1 LKNSHF
7 EEKTMAERKEKAK
20 QRVSEFAEQLD
31 NVFLAGLGALA
42 NAQKMG
48 TETFDTLVSDGEKF
62 RKETS
67 KKTESLI
74 DDVQESIRAMSDDA
88 QSKAEG
94 LLDRVRDRS
103 RLDKLQSVFDKRVAD
118 AMDRLNVP
126 SKNDIDKINKKL
138 NKILRTLESK
148 DEKAPAKKRATKKR
162 ATTATKKASAA
173 KPAEKSESKAA

>member
-1 LKNSHF
+1 
-7 EEKTMAERKEKAK
+7 MARKKSKSK
-20 QRVSEFAEQLD
+20 QRVSEIAEQLD
-31 NVFLAGLGALA
+31 HVFLAGLGALS

-48 TETFDTLVSDGEKF
+48 TETFDVLVKDGEKF

-74 DDVQESIRAMSDDA
+74 DEVQGAIREMSDDA
-88 QSKAEG
+88 QEKAEG

-103 RLDKLQSVFDKRVAD
+103 KLVKLQSVFDKRVAD

-138 NKILRTLESK
+138 NKILRAIESK
-148 DEKAPAKKRATKKR
+148 DEKAPKKKPAATKR
-162 ATTATKKASAA
+162 TPAARKKTSVKKTPAVS
-173 KPAEKSESKAA
+173 PAEKSESKAA